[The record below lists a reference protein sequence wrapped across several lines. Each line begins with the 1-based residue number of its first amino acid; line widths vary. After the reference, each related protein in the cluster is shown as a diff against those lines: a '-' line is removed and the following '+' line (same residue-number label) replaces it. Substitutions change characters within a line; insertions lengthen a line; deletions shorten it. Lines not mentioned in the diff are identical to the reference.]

1 MNEGWASD
9 DCDHPAFLVGI
20 LWWLACLCI
29 DLCWRDLLCL
39 EDVPTG
45 QWMGLMNDVNVLIEQ
60 MVSDISTQIFQLD
73 DRRLRLFL
81 NWLTAHSSKVKATA
95 RLVIDQLRGRDI
107 EKRFNSA
114 LKAWLESLPT
124 EGMLWEYRIIM
135 DEIAWWRNLDPQR
148 MKMIVESEV

>member
-1 MNEGWASD
+1 
-9 DCDHPAFLVGI
+9 
-20 LWWLACLCI
+20 
-29 DLCWRDLLCL
+29 
-39 EDVPTG
+39 
-45 QWMGLMNDVNVLIEQ
+45 MGLMNDMKVLIEQ
-60 MVSDISTQIFQLD
+60 MVSDISTQTFQLD
-73 DRRLRLFL
+73 DFRLRLFL

-107 EKRFNSA
+107 EKRFNSD